1 MVTRAD
7 MRNRL
12 RWELGD
18 ETQPYVWKDL
28 ELNEYIDSSVQLLTT
43 HVPRTR
49 CRVVNPDPADGAY
62 YLPEDCI
69 GPPWRVDMDG
79 QVLPPSAYFLPD
91 DHILMLEPMGT
102 RGVRPIAVTY
112 PACVFPPGDD
122 TTPLGILHWEEEPLL
137 WLSAYSALCSLESR
151 RQRGGVMIRKEVPS
165 IEAYA
170 QRYKDWLRSQPRKMH
185 CSFLR
190 SY

>member
-112 PACVFPPGDD
+112 PACVFPPG
-122 TTPLGILHWEEEPLL
+122 TTPHPWASSTGRKSPCCGYRPTPP
-137 WLSAYSALCSLESR
+137 SAPWRAGDSAAAS
-151 RQRGGVMIRKEVPS
+151 
-165 IEAYA
+165 
-170 QRYKDWLRSQPRKMH
+170 
-185 CSFLR
+185 
-190 SY
+190 